1 MSLGIRLNS
10 GIFLG
15 LLFAAFA
22 RLAAAQCPQNDGTV
36 INLQTYPLSSTTYS
50 VQYQI
55 DGGAWTPAMVYISY
69 YGATTGSPYRN
80 DSRLYGECDND
91 GGHDV
96 DVVYQHPG
104 ARKRLGEVARDQAL
118 RYAVSSE

>member
-22 RLAAAQCPQNDGTV
+22 RLAAQCPQNDGTV
-36 INLQTYPLSSTTYS
+36 INLQTYPLASTTYS

-55 DGGAWTPAMVYISY
+55 DGGAWTTRDGLYQLLRRDDWVALSK
-69 YGATTGSPYRN
+69 RF
-80 DSRLYGECDND
+80 RLYGECDND

-118 RYAVSSE
+118 WYAVSSE